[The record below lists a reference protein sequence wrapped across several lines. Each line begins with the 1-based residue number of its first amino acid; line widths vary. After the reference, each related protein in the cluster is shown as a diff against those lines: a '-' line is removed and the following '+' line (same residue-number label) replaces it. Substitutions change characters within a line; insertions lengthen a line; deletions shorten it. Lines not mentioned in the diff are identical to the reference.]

1 MHRKQPHNHTH
12 THISIHILRIHVV
25 LPQWKSCIH
34 WTHYKRHTHIH
45 KHMSRCTPLIF
56 PMGHTHTH
64 THTLSLSHTHTLQS
78 KDKRLAITET
88 WNRTPPINITILC
101 MYANQWSQKRN
112 SYNEGTKGDRSPLPM
127 TAALWNISV
136 AQACHKTW
144 GDHNLEEK
152 RGHTQLIKICLNL
165 PRNHTHTH
173 THIHVTRTG

>member
-1 MHRKQPHNHTH
+1 MHA
-12 THISIHILRIHVV
+12 
-25 LPQWKSCIH
+25 
-34 WTHYKRHTHIH
+34 
-45 KHMSRCTPLIF
+45 LIF

-88 WNRTPPINITILC
+88 WNQTPPINITILC
-101 MYANQWSQKRN
+101 VYANQWNQKRN

-152 RGHTQLIKICLNL
+152 RGYTQLLKKSTWLNL
-165 PRNHTHTH
+165 PRESHTHTH
-173 THIHVTRTG
+173 TCNQNRLDTHTHIYEYNYTFLLIHSSPTQSTLSYSHHLSSVLLS